1 MKNIDDR
8 HIQQLLERFMQG
20 VSTLEEESTLADYF
34 RTHPQVK
41 PEWEDYKMLFDY
53 INSGMAED
61 VNASTAETPR
71 RRRLSGWVIGTMAAA
86 AAVVLAFFLLKPEM
100 TDRNEQKQTAQTEQ
114 TVKSKEETVTQTA
127 QTVTQTAQTVTQ
139 TEQTLV
145 AQTQNE
151 CTEKVESHAEKT
163 TAPVARPQQ
172 AVSKG
177 NAARPVLTAAIS
189 PTNSQETPMDSL
201 NHGQKLESIK
211 DQKLD
216 EQTLR
221 NLLLAN
227 VNGEIDGKIEE
238 TIQRIYREQREIL
251 QAANEFPLADE
262 LAVKVTPL

>member
-114 TVKSKEETVTQTA
+114 TVKSKEEK
-127 QTVTQTAQTVTQ
+127 VTQTAQTVTQ

-151 CTEKVESHAEKT
+151 CTEKVESHAENNA
-163 TAPVARPQQ
+163 APVARPQQ
-172 AVSKG
+172 VVSKG

-201 NHGQKLESIK
+201 NQGQKLESIK

-238 TIQRIYREQREIL
+238 TIQCIYREQREIL